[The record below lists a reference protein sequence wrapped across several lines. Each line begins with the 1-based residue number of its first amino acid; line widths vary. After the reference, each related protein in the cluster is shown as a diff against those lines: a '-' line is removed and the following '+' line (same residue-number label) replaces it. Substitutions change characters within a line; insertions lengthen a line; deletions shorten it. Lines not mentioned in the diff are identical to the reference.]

1 MSGDKMSEGKILEGK
16 MSGGVNC
23 PFTYVCQPSKKQK
36 IYTTRNRDTYRHT
49 ENIRIMLGEG
59 VGTF

>member
-36 IYTTRNRDTYRHT
+36 NILQEIEIRTGTQKTY
-49 ENIRIMLGEG
+49 
-59 VGTF
+59 V